1 MDIMDNIL
9 YKYNNGNYTV
19 TILNDGT
26 KIRETED
33 DIFISDFPE
42 SIDVKI
48 TNYCDLN
55 CKYCHENS
63 TTFGKHSD
71 LEILKTKL
79 SDLPKGIELAIGGGN
94 PLSHPG
100 ILEFLKWLKTKDF
113 IANITINQKH
123 IEKYYDLIEFL
134 IKNDLIK
141 GLGISITLN
150 NFEILKNICNLSKN
164 VVFHVIA
171 GVNDLTILDQLLK
184 IDNCK
189 ILVLGY
195 KNFGRGI
202 DYYSDSVIEQLKN
215 WKSNLKKYVGKCI
228 LSFDNLAIEQLNI
241 RSWFTDSGWEH
252 FYMGDDFTHTMY
264 IDAVEQKFAPTS
276 RSDDRKSFNEYTIIQ
291 YFNKFKN

>member
-1 MDIMDNIL
+1 MDNVL

-63 TTFGKHSD
+63 TTLGKHSD
-71 LEILKTKL
+71 FEILKTKL
-79 SDLPKGIELAIGGGN
+79 SDLPDGIELAIGGGN
-94 PLSHPG
+94 PLSHPR
-100 ILEFLKWLKTKDF
+100 ILEFLKWLKINNF
-113 IANITINQKH
+113 ITNITINQKH
-123 IEKYYDLIEFL
+123 IVGYYDLIEFL
-134 IKNDLIK
+134 LKNDLIK
-141 GLGISITLN
+141 GLGISITSDKLD
-150 NFEILKNICNLSKN
+150 ILKNICNLSKN

-202 DYYSDSVIEQLKN
+202 DYYSDSVIVQLNN

-241 RSWFTDSGWEH
+241 RNWFTDKGWEH

-276 RSDDRKSFNEYTIIQ
+276 RSVDRKSFNDYTIIQ

>member
-1 MDIMDNIL
+1 MEIIDNIL

-63 TTFGKHSD
+63 TTSGKHSD
-71 LEILKTKL
+71 LETLKTKL
-79 SDLPKGIELAIGGGN
+79 SDLPNGIELAIGGGN
-94 PLSHPG
+94 PLSHLG
-100 ILEFLKWLKTKDF
+100 ILDFLKWLKTNNF

-123 IEKYYDLIEFL
+123 IVVYYDLIEFL
-134 IKNDLIK
+134 LKNDLIK
-141 GLGISITLN
+141 GLGISITSDKLD
-150 NFEILKNICNLSKN
+150 ILKNICNLSKN

-202 DYYSDSVIEQLKN
+202 DYYSDSVIEQLNN

-276 RSDDRKSFNEYTIIQ
+276 RSDVRQSFNEYTIIQ